1 MQIFLGD
8 SHTRESS
15 FCHLTAA
22 AADAAAVVAA
32 DGEAA
37 AEEAVAADA
46 AAAVVAAAA
55 DAVGDAAGPPLLASP
70 NPGPVCQAH
79 LSSSSPAR

>member
-22 AADAAAVVAA
+22 AADAAAVAA

-55 DAVGDAAGPPLLASP
+55 DAVGDAAGPGGEFKSDVYQW
-70 NPGPVCQAH
+70 GTF
-79 LSSSSPAR
+79 

>member
-22 AADAAAVVAA
+22 AADAAAVAA

-37 AEEAVAADA
+37 AEEAVAVAADA
-46 AAAVVAAAA
+46 AAAVVAAA
-55 DAVGDAAGPPLLASP
+55 DAVGDAAGPGDEFRSAVYQW
-70 NPGPVCQAH
+70 GTF
-79 LSSSSPAR
+79 

>member
-22 AADAAAVVAA
+22 AADAAAVAA

-55 DAVGDAAGPPLLASP
+55 DAVGDAAGPGDEFRSDVYQW
-70 NPGPVCQAH
+70 GTF
-79 LSSSSPAR
+79 

>member
-22 AADAAAVVAA
+22 ADAAAVAA

-37 AEEAVAADA
+37 AEEAVAAAADA
-46 AAAVVAAAA
+46 AAAVVAAA
-55 DAVGDAAGPPLLASP
+55 DAVGDAAGPGDEFRSDVYQW
-70 NPGPVCQAH
+70 GTF
-79 LSSSSPAR
+79 